1 MFPSEGKNIL
11 YGSRMLIIRMII
23 QILQEQQTVLGF
35 IFHIAFLFYFHIF
48 RNNSLQYFFI
58 AIPFG

>member
-1 MFPSEGKNIL
+1 
-11 YGSRMLIIRMII
+11 MLIIRMLI

-35 IFHIAFLFYFHIF
+35 IFHTAFLFYFHIF